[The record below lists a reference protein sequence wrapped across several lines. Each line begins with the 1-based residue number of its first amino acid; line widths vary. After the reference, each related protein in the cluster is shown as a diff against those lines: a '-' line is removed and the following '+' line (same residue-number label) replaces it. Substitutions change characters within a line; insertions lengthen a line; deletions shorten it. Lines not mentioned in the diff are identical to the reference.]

1 MKIYKYHPINSTESI
16 NTISINSNQTLIA
29 FGDSNNQITIYKYQN
44 LLLLLSSQPKQKFNL
59 KYSKEILCE
68 IIPNSNLQKI
78 IFSVQEKVNKISFPN
93 TMNNFLFSGGSDKL
107 ISIWKISQEIFSGEK
122 VKTIIL
128 KNEITDF
135 KFYPTDQFL
144 FVSCIDNN
152 IYILR
157 CNYSENSF
165 DIIYTIKEHDNIV
178 NSIVLDP
185 FIEITGRFASI
196 SNKGRL
202 IISQIN
208 LNNNNFYVKT
218 IKNFNEFVYEKHKC
232 MTINKKIDW
241 SVDGNFL
248 LSVDHHI
255 LKGNK
260 NLMHCRIIN
269 MNNNYSN
276 SILIGHESPVFICK
290 FSKCFYYN
298 NNSKD
303 KKESF
308 MLCATCDRNGSVI
321 IWKIKDNKFTIFVV
335 IDDYSE
341 SNINDLLWSENG
353 KILFSVNSSGTV
365 GIIAFYN
372 LEVFEKKKK
381 Y

>member
-1 MKIYKYHPINSTESI
+1 MKIFKYHPINSIESI
-16 NTISINSNQTLIA
+16 NSIAINSNQTYIA

-59 KYSKEILCE
+59 KNSKEIQCE

-78 IFSVQEKVNKISFPN
+78 TFSVQEKVNKISFPH

-107 ISIWKISQEIFSGEK
+107 ISIWKISKEIFSGEK

-135 KFYPTDQFL
+135 KFYPTDAFL

-152 IYILR
+152 IYILK

-165 DIIYTIKEHDNIV
+165 DIIYTMKEHDNIV

-185 FIEITGRFASI
+185 AIEMTGRFASI

-208 LNNNNFYVKT
+208 FNNFHVKT
-218 IKNFNEFVYEKHKC
+218 IKNFNEFVNEKHKC
-232 MTINKKIDW
+232 TTINKKIDW
-241 SVDGNFL
+241 SIDGNFL

-260 NLMHCRIIN
+260 NLMHCRIIFMN
-269 MNNNYSN
+269 NNNYSN
-276 SILIGHESPVFICK
+276 NILIGHESPVFVCK
-290 FSKCFYYN
+290 FSKCFY
-298 NNSKD
+298 NSKE
-303 KKESF
+303 KKDSF

-321 IWKIKDNKFTIFVV
+321 IWKIKENKFNVFVV

-341 SNINDLLWSENG
+341 SNINDLLWSEDG
-353 KILFSVNSSGTV
+353 KILFTGNSSGTV
-365 GIIAFYN
+365 GIILFCN
-372 LEVFEKKKK
+372 LEVLRKKKQ
-381 Y
+381 